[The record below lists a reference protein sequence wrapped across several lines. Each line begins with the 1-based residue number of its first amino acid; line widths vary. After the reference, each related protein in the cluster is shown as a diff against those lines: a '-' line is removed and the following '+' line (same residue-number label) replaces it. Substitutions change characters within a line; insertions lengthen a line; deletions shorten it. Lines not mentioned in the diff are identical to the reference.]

1 MAELLITPGTAL
13 NEPVTLFDQF
23 HAIATAPTVPGQP
36 PAG

>member
-23 HAIATAPTVPGQP
+23 QKNAVPPTA
-36 PAG
+36 